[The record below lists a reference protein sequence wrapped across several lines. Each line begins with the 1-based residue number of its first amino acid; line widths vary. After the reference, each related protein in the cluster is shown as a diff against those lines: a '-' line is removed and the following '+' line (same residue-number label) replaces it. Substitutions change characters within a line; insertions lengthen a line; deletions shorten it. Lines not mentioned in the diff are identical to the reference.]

1 MYLTW
6 YDGNSWLIELA
17 GMRLLVDPWL
27 VGPLVFGNAPW
38 FFQGQH
44 REPPSIP
51 AQIDAIVLS
60 QGLPDHTHPPTLRQL
75 DRAIPVIASPSAAQ
89 VARSLDFGNV
99 TALAPGESFTF
110 REAIAITATAG
121 AIVGPTA
128 RENGYVLRSLATAPN
143 LNPASLN
150 PASLYYEPHGYADPQ
165 LANLA
170 PVDVA
175 IAPLIS
181 LSVGIFPILRGMEVA
196 LDLAQVLRPQ
206 VMLSTAGSGGNVV
219 YDGLLAAALR
229 SRGSLETFQAN
240 LAAAGLSTQVRCATP
255 GERLAILG
263 DRPEAIG
270 S

>member
-1 MYLTW
+1 
-6 YDGNSWLIELA
+6 LIELA
-17 GMRLLVDPWL
+17 GLRLLVDPWL

-44 REPPSIP
+44 RDPPALP
-51 AQIDAIVLS
+51 TKIDAIVLS
-60 QGLPDHTHPPTLRQL
+60 QGLPDHANPPTLRQL
-75 DRAIPVIASPSAAQ
+75 DHTIPVIASPSAAQ
-89 VARSLDFGNV
+89 VVQSLGFTDV
-99 TALAPGESFTF
+99 TALAPGESFTC
-110 REAIAITATAG
+110 REAIAITATTG

-128 RENGYVLRSLATAPN
+128 RENGYVLRSLTNQPN
-143 LNPASLN
+143 GDQP
-150 PASLYYEPHGYADPQ
+150 SLYYEPHGYADPK
-165 LANLA
+165 LADLA

-181 LSVGIFPILRGMEVA
+181 LSVGPFPILRGMEVA
-196 LDLAQVLRPQ
+196 LALAQVLRPQ

-229 SRGSLETFQAN
+229 SRGSLDTFQAN
-240 LAAAGLSTQVRCATP
+240 LAAAGLVTQVLRATP

-263 DRPEAIG
+263 DRPAAIG

>member
-17 GMRLLVDPWL
+17 GYRLLVDPWL
-27 VGPLVFGNAPW
+27 MGPLVFGNAPW
-38 FFQGQH
+38 FFQGRH
-44 REPPSIP
+44 REPPTIP

-60 QGLPDHTHPPTLRQL
+60 QGLPDHTHPPTLRHL
-75 DRAIPVIASPSAAQ
+75 DRTIPVIASPSAAQ
-89 VARSLDFGNV
+89 VVQSLDFAHV

-110 REAIAITATAG
+110 RGAIAITATAG

-128 RENGYVLRSLATAPN
+128 RENGYVLRSLTNQPN
-143 LNPASLN
+143 GDPH
-150 PASLYYEPHGYADPQ
+150 SLYYEPHGYADPK
-165 LANLA
+165 LAHLA

-181 LSVGIFPILRGMEVA
+181 LSVGMFPILRGMEVA
-196 LDLAQVLRPQ
+196 LALAQVLRPQ

-229 SRGSLETFQAN
+229 SRGSLADFQTH
-240 LAAAGLSTQVRCATP
+240 LAATGLTTQVLRAVP
-255 GERLAILG
+255 GERLAIWG
-263 DRPEAIG
+263 DRPAAIG
-270 S
+270 L